1 MRARKPKDGQLIHA
15 LGIVVKSHPWHG
27 VSMGPEAPHVV
38 TTFVELVPADTVKYE
53 LDKATGLLKID
64 RPQQYSN
71 ICPTPY
77 GFIPQ
82 TLCAERV
89 GELCSQRTG
98 RRGIV
103 GDGDPM
109 DICVLTEKDITHGNI
124 LVQAIPIGGLRML
137 DGTEADDKILAV
149 LKDDA
154 MYGSWRDV
162 SDCPPPLLDRL
173 RHYFLTYKQ
182 SPDRIATHCEI
193 THVYGREE
201 AFEVI
206 RRSHDDYRRHFGE
219 WAGLLAMPD
228 AAAAAGARQP
238 GRTKTVAPRPSAKH
252 PNAARPRGRRPRP
265 SSDRGTSR

>member
-1 MRARKPKDGQLIHA
+1 MRARKPKDRHLIQA
-15 LGIVVKSHPWHG
+15 LGILVKAHPWHG
-27 VSMGPEAPHVV
+27 VSMGAEAPEVV

-98 RRGIV
+98 RPGIV
-103 GDGDPM
+103 GDDPM

-149 LKDDA
+149 LRDDA

-206 RRSHDDYRRHFGE
+206 RRSHDDYRHHYGA
-219 WAGLLAMPD
+219 WAGLL
-228 AAAAAGARQP
+228 G
-238 GRTKTVAPRPSAKH
+238 APRPA
-252 PNAARPRGRRPRP
+252 PRPGAARPRGRRPRP
-265 SSDRGTSR
+265 SSRRGT